1 MKKKPLHKTTIKD
14 LTAVLDSNS
23 TKGGS
28 VSDSTNISTYETFY
42 NKNTV
47 QAILDYNSTVTTL
60 DTQFTSLKPINKL
73 LVRVFLKEIKVT
85 ESGLIIPNTEMVKR
99 PTHSGY
105 GSIDEVE
112 SPFPYSQKAVVVAV
126 PPFVKDIEPGDII
139 YLNNRPVKP
148 EVVGTGQEA
157 MITIPNA
164 FIHPELGTEL
174 TTDFTNPSYGYLK
187 INYTDIDFKL

>member
-14 LTAVLDSNS
+14 LTPLLEKGQSQPTDNS
-23 TKGGS
+23 TA
-28 VSDSTNISTYETFY
+28 ISTYETFY

-47 QAILDYNSTVTTL
+47 QAILDYNTNVINL
-60 DTQFTSLKPINKL
+60 DPSYTSLKPINKL

-126 PPFVKDIEPGDII
+126 PPFVKDIEPGDIV
-139 YLNNRPVKP
+139 YLNTKPIKP

-164 FIHPELGTEL
+164 FIHPELGSEL
-174 TTDFTNPSYGYLK
+174 TTDFNSPLYGYLK